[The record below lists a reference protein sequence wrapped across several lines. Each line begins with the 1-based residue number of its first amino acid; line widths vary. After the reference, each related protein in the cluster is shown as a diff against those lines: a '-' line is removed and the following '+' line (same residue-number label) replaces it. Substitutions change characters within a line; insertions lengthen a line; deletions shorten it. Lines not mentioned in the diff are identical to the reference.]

1 MASRAGSVAVTEG
14 IRVEAE
20 ASYREEQSDP
30 DARQYRF
37 EYTISISNE
46 GHEPAQ
52 LRSRHWI
59 IVDAD
64 NNREDVRGPG
74 VVGKQPLLKPGER
87 FEYTSGCPL
96 PTGWGTMEGSYSM
109 TRPDGRAFEAQ
120 IGRFFLVSKEL
131 TGKQRAGK

>member
-1 MASRAGSVAVTEG
+1 MPSPSGSVATTEG
-14 IRVEAE
+14 IRIEAE
-20 ASYREEQSDP
+20 AFYVEEQSDP
-30 DARQYRF
+30 EARQYRF
-37 EYTISISNE
+37 AYTISIRNE
-46 GHEPAQ
+46 GDEPAQ

-74 VVGKQPLLKPGER
+74 VVGKQPLLKPGES

-109 TRPDGRAFEAQ
+109 TRPDGRSFEAR

-131 TGKQRAGK
+131 ARK

>member
-1 MASRAGSVAVTEG
+1 MSTRAGSVAVTEG

-20 ASYREEQSDP
+20 AFYVEEQSDP

-37 EYTISISNE
+37 AYTIAITNE
-46 GHEPAQ
+46 GTEPAQ

-64 NNREDVRGPG
+64 NNREDVKGPG

-96 PTGWGTMEGSYSM
+96 TTSWGTMEGSYAM
-109 TRPDGRAFEAQ
+109 TRPDGRAFEAH

-131 TGKQRAGK
+131 ASKSAR

>member
-1 MASRAGSVAVTEG
+1 MAVTEG

-20 ASYREEQSDP
+20 ASYVEEQSDP

-37 EYTISISNE
+37 AYKITITND

-52 LRSRHWI
+52 LRARHWI

-109 TRPDGRAFEAQ
+109 TRPDGHAFEAR

-131 TGKQRAGK
+131 AGKSGS

>member
-1 MASRAGSVAVTEG
+1 MTTRAGSVDVTEG

-20 ASYREEQSDP
+20 AFYVEETSDP

-37 EYTISISNE
+37 AYTIKISNE
-46 GHEPAQ
+46 GQEPAQ

-59 IVDAD
+59 IVDAN

-74 VVGKQPLLKPGER
+74 VVGKQPLLKPGEH
-87 FEYTSGCPL
+87 FEYTSGCHL

-109 TRPDGRAFEAQ
+109 TRPDGRSFAAS

-131 TGKQRAGK
+131 AGK

>member
-1 MASRAGSVAVTEG
+1 MSTRAGSVAVTEG

-20 ASYREEQSDP
+20 ALYVEDQSDP
-30 DARQYRF
+30 EARQYRF
-37 EYTISISNE
+37 AYTIKITNE
-46 GHEPAQ
+46 GTEPAQ
-52 LRSRHWI
+52 LRSRHWV

-96 PTGWGTMEGSYSM
+96 STSWGTMEGTYSM
-109 TRPDGRAFEAQ
+109 TRPDGRAFEAE

-131 TGKQRAGK
+131 AAKK